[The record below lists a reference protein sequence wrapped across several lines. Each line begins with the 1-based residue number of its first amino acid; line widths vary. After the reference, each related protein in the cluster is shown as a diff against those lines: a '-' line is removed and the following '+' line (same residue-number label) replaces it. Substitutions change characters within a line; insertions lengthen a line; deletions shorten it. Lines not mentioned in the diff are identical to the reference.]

1 MWLYNLLDI
10 ISTITE
16 MLVFYTMIACFCK
29 KPRFQDRISRMMPPA
44 LLMVFVTVSTY
55 LADLGAVKMFGV
67 LVLMVLL
74 VNLFYEIPFHESL
87 VVMEMSFLLM
97 SMLPEAVGVSLMSY
111 IYDGDIMIAMGAS
124 SILKWQIYVTVIVF
138 RCLLLAVTYR
148 FLYNF
153 IYHVQPKDVA
163 VLSISFFLA
172 FCVSFA
178 STYGYLNLQVGDT
191 SRLDLITSVFCVYF
205 VVQFLYSKN
214 VSYLREQEQRDK
226 IQITQLQQQFTYYQ
240 DKLKDEERV
249 RALYHDLKNH
259 LLVLESRQNTEET
272 RQMAESLRSQIAG
285 YENYMHT
292 GNEFLDIILKDKAVK
307 AREKQID
314 FSAMVDWGGIDFV
327 EPLDISTIFGNAID
341 NAIEACEKLAE
352 DQRLITVK
360 AECVRD
366 MLLITIE
373 NSTLPEVQPIEG
385 TTKQDHFLHGFGI
398 SNIKNA
404 VEKYGG
410 QCSFRQEDGTY
421 RLKILIPIP

>member
-1 MWLYNLLDI
+1 MWLYHLLDT

-29 KPRFQDRISRMMPPA
+29 KPRFQAGISRMMPPA
-44 LLMVFVTVSTY
+44 LLMVFVTISTY
-55 LADLGAVKMFGV
+55 LADLGAIKMFGA

-111 IYDGDIMIAMGAS
+111 IYDGDIMVTMGVGT
-124 SILKWQIYVTVIVF
+124 ILKWQIYVIIIVF
-138 RCLLLAVTYR
+138 RCLLLAVAYR
-148 FLYNF
+148 LLHDF

-205 VVQFLYSKN
+205 AVQFLYSKN

-226 IQITQLQQQFTYYQ
+226 IQIAQLQQQFTYYQ

-285 YENYMHT
+285 YENYVHT

-360 AECVRD
+360 AESVRN

-373 NSTLPEVQPIEG
+373 NSTLSESQPTEE

-421 RLKILIPIP
+421 RLKILIPIS

>member
-1 MWLYNLLDI
+1 M
-10 ISTITE
+10 
-16 MLVFYTMIACFCK
+16 
-29 KPRFQDRISRMMPPA
+29 
-44 LLMVFVTVSTY
+44 
-55 LADLGAVKMFGV
+55 
-67 LVLMVLL
+67 
-74 VNLFYEIPFHESL
+74 
-87 VVMEMSFLLM
+87 
-97 SMLPEAVGVSLMSY
+97 
-111 IYDGDIMIAMGAS
+111 
-124 SILKWQIYVTVIVF
+124 
-138 RCLLLAVTYR
+138 
-148 FLYNF
+148 
-153 IYHVQPKDVA
+153 
-163 VLSISFFLA
+163 
-172 FCVSFA
+172 
-178 STYGYLNLQVGDT
+178 
-191 SRLDLITSVFCVYF
+191 
-205 VVQFLYSKN
+205 
-214 VSYLREQEQRDK
+214 
-226 IQITQLQQQFTYYQ
+226 
-240 DKLKDEERV
+240 

-285 YENYMHT
+285 YENYVHT

-327 EPLDISTIFGNAID
+327 KPLDISTIFGNAID
-341 NAIEACEKLAE
+341 NAIEACEKLAQ

-373 NSTLPEVQPIEG
+373 NSTLSEVQPIEG

>member
-1 MWLYNLLDI
+1 MVLVSLSVYIINILINMAVMFLMIYLFRNFRYQLQKKDFLIVGLFELVVFLIINYTVAQFLTAGIFDERVEFFAMLLA
-10 ISTITE
+10 
-16 MLVFYTMIACFCK
+16 MA
-29 KPRFQDRISRMMPPA
+29 
-44 LLMVFVTVSTY
+44 FVTV
-55 LADLGAVKMFGV
+55 
-67 LVLMVLL
+67 
-74 VNLFYEIPFHESL
+74 
-87 VVMEMSFLLM
+87 
-97 SMLPEAVGVSLMSY
+97 
-111 IYDGDIMIAMGAS
+111 
-124 SILKWQIYVTVIVF
+124 
-138 RCLLLAVTYR
+138 
-148 FLYNF
+148 FLYM
-153 IYHVQPKDVA
+153 
-163 VLSISFFLA
+163 
-172 FCVSFA
+172 
-178 STYGYLNLQVGDT
+178 
-191 SRLDLITSVFCVYF
+191 
-205 VVQFLYSKN
+205 KN
-214 VSYLREQEQRDK
+214 AYYLREQEQRDK
-226 IQITQLQQQFTYYQ
+226 IQIAQLQQQFTYYQ

-272 RQMAESLRSQIAG
+272 QQMAESLRSQIAG
-285 YENYMHT
+285 YENYVHT

-341 NAIEACEKLAE
+341 NAMEACEKLAE

-360 AECVRD
+360 AEGVRD

-373 NSTLPEVQPIEG
+373 NSALLEVQLIEG